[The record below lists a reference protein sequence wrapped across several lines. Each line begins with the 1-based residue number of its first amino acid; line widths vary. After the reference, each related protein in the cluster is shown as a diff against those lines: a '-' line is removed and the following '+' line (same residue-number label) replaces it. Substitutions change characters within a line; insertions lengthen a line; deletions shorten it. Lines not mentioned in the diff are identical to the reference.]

1 MPEEFQMILSAFQ
14 PLIGRLAWSVCRV
27 QGSILTMEFGEPHVR
42 VRGPIVAS
50 ADASEKVRRLLARR
64 RVFLCGEWRLP
75 ISYAFWEITTRYA
88 TVNSDEF
95 DIGELQDTLNEVD
108 GQRLL
113 SVEADAE
120 PGSFVLIFDLGASI
134 LIRPN
139 ASHEDDQWTIY
150 DQTETSKTEAVAGGI
165 ANQTSGGV
173 DV

>member
-27 QGSILTMEFGEPHVR
+27 HGSILTMEFGEPHVR

-50 ADASEKVRRLLARR
+50 ADASERVRRNLARR
-64 RVFLCGEWRLP
+64 RVFLCGEWRLA
-75 ISYAFWEITTRYA
+75 ISYAFWEITTRYV

-113 SVEADAE
+113 SVEEGAE

-139 ASHEDDQWTIY
+139 ASDEDDQWTIY
-150 DQTETSKTEAVAGGI
+150 DQTETSKTEAGAGGI